1 MDGMASQP
9 QPSGSFYTPLLISL
23 AGIVTTSLAIA
34 AYHLILVRFCFSR
47 RRRHRLYLQ
56 QMPAGGQSAT
66 GVGQKVLDTI
76 PILSYSTGN
85 DVSGREMFRGDQSEC
100 VVCLGE
106 LEDGEM
112 VRLLPNCKHAFHVPC
127 IDKWFLAHSNC
138 PICRSPVAAAA
149 AAPAAAPPTFAI
161 AKPLPVE
168 FEGLDVAQSNL
179 SQFHGHGGDGV
190 ADVSASTSPS
200 VRSDTGLKRSFS
212 MGQSYIIINIQGEP
226 ERASSASS
234 SSSAASSSSCSIKD
248 GLMQSTSYR
257 VRSMRHLDRMSLRLF
272 RSFSQLRLGRGGSCT
287 AKGILPY

>member
-1 MDGMASQP
+1 
-9 QPSGSFYTPLLISL
+9 
-23 AGIVTTSLAIA
+23 
-34 AYHLILVRFCFSR
+34 
-47 RRRHRLYLQ
+47 
-56 QMPAGGQSAT
+56 MPAWGQSAT

-127 IDKWFLAHSNC
+127 INKWFLAHSNC

-149 AAPAAAPPTFAI
+149 AAPAPAAAPPTFAI

-234 SSSAASSSSCSIKD
+234 SSAASSSSCSIKD

-257 VRSMRHLDRMSLRLF
+257 VRSMRHLDGMSLRLF